1 MKRAGYRTFLTLL
14 MILFG
19 LTLTASASAAET
31 VKHSGL
37 IVSIADDA
45 RTFVLAE
52 LGPWQVLNG
61 KTVITYR
68 TITLVPETAF
78 AIVGRTDT
86 APSGFRGDFVETQV
100 GPEDVYLNDY
110 VTIDCRHEGKR
121 LVALKI
127 TVTGLPAAGAGN
139 TR

>member
-1 MKRAGYRTFLTLL
+1 MKRTGYHTFLPLL
-14 MILFG
+14 MILLG
-19 LTLTASASAAET
+19 LTLTVSASAAET

-86 APSGFRGDFVETQV
+86 APSGYPGRARECLPQR
-100 GPEDVYLNDY
+100 L
-110 VTIDCRHEGKR
+110 RHHR
-121 LVALKI
+121 L
-127 TVTGLPAAGAGN
+127 PS
-139 TR
+139 